1 MYKNTSSGD
10 LKDTAEYIYTAMSY
24 DRGINFQLDA
34 LSYIWSNTSFPYIIR
49 MLFQMEIEN
58 KFEREFMYWN
68 DLLIFIKIWASCCHG
83 IW

>member
-34 LSYIWSNTSFPYIIR
+34 LSYI
-49 MLFQMEIEN
+49 
-58 KFEREFMYWN
+58 
-68 DLLIFIKIWASCCHG
+68 
-83 IW
+83 